1 MSEEVKFS
9 EEELKEVKG
18 IQDEYFE
25 IQNEYGQI
33 SVARL
38 KISKQL
44 DELNKVEEQL
54 EDRFEKN
61 ETSEKDFINK
71 ITEKYG
77 DGSLNPETG
86 VFIPNKTQ

>member
-61 ETSEKDFINK
+61 ETIDRL
-71 ITEKYG
+71 G
-77 DGSLNPETG
+77 RLGG
-86 VFIPNKTQ
+86 

>member
-77 DGSLNPETG
+77 DGSLNPETR